1 MLSKDEIYSSLL
13 HFGLEEIDA
22 KIYVGLLQMGSVTV
36 GTIAQKLDVDR
47 GKAYRS
53 LHKLRNMDVIS
64 TTFSNPTM
72 VTAVDPSKALTSVIQ
87 KKEDEI
93 IILQKLA
100 RPLIENL
107 KNYRKNMVP
116 TYVPS
121 LSIIQGR
128 SNVYTRIGKL
138 IQESTGKIFMVTTSE
153 DLVRMYHTSIPD
165 KIYDQVYSGGDI
177 KIITN
182 ECDSKMMK
190 IIERLGAT
198 DVRIGKLSSKSRMIV
213 ESKRQLIMSG
223 AMKESMNLYDEAD
236 SIMYTNSA
244 EMVENMFSLCTHL
257 WKKSKRMSLV
267 SVETLK

>member
-1 MLSKDEIYSSLL
+1 MLSKDEIYSSLV

-36 GTIAQKLDVDR
+36 GTMAQKLDVDR

-53 LHKLRNMDVIS
+53 LNKLRNMSVVS
-64 TTFSNPTM
+64 TTFSNPTI
-72 VTAVDPSKALTSVIQ
+72 VNAIKPSEALTNVIQ

-107 KNYRKNMVP
+107 TNFEKNVVP
-116 TYVPS
+116 MDIS
-121 LSIIQGR
+121 SFSIVQGR
-128 SNVYTRIGKL
+128 SNIYTRIGKL
-138 IQESTGKIFMVTTSE
+138 IQESTEKIFLVTTSN
-153 DLVRMYHTSIPD
+153 DLLRMYHTSIPD
-165 KIYDQVYSGGDI
+165 KIHERVNAGGDI

-182 ECDSKMMK
+182 VCDSKTME
-190 IIERLGAT
+190 IIEQLGTSDIRA
-198 DVRIGKLSSKSRMIV
+198 GKLPSKSRMVI

-223 AMKESMNLYDEAD
+223 AMKESMDLNDDVD

-257 WKKSKRMSLV
+257 WKKSKPLAAIAA
-267 SVETLK
+267 K